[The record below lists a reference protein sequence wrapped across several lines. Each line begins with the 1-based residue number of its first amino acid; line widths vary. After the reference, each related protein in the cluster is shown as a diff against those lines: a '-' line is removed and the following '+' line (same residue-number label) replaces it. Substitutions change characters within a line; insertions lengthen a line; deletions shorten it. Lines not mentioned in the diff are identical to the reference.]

1 MFMMPYVS
9 RLTRSSFPFG
19 VILLVILNVL
29 VFFGP
34 QAMDH
39 TRGQRVAAYYAESVL
54 PKTELPAYARHLRD
68 QGKTDAAKRFDA
80 IMAQENWFAALNEM
94 ENDADFMRRLRDNR
108 VITPEDPAYDDWHR
122 MRQRYEEMR
131 HALFTERF
139 QFDTSKPSWLT
150 ALSHQFLHGDNG
162 HLLGNMVVLAL
173 IAPAVEALIGTG
185 SFLALYLLCGI
196 AAAGSHMLF
205 TQGMPGGLVGAS
217 GAISGAMGAFAVLL
231 GRRRIPFFYFVF
243 VYFDVIRAPAL
254 LALPLWLANELLQ
267 FFWLGNGH
275 VAYGA
280 HFGGLLAGALLA
292 WPLRRRAL
300 ARLAA
305 EPDAPQEA
313 VVQDEQAVARMAE
326 FKEARRLMTAQRFD
340 EARRAYGRL
349 AMLSGVDQSMLREC
363 LNVCKLVPASE
374 EYHRV
379 ATRILMTKRIEGR
392 FALETFREYLQQAKP
407 VPRLSVEM
415 LRELVTRFLQLHAQA
430 DAERALRLLYKLA
443 PAHPSLPELTEQTAQ
458 AWAAAGDPMAA
469 RSLRSSLAKR
479 G

>member
-39 TRGQRVAAYYAESVL
+39 TRGQRVAEYYAESVL
-54 PKTELPAYARHLRD
+54 PKTELPAFARYLRD
-68 QGKTDAAKRFDA
+68 QGKTEAAKRFDA
-80 IMAQENWFAALNEM
+80 ILEQENWFVALNEM
-94 ENDADFMRRLRDNR
+94 EHDAAFMRRLHENQ
-108 VITPEDPAYDDWHR
+108 VITPDNPAYDDWHR

-131 HALFTERF
+131 HTLFTERF
-139 QFDTSKPSWLT
+139 QFDTSHPSWLT

-162 HLLGNMVVLAL
+162 HIFGNMVVLAL

-185 SFLALYLLCGI
+185 SFLALYLVCGM

-231 GRRRIPFFYFVF
+231 GRRRIPFFYFIF

-267 FFWLGNGH
+267 FFWLGGSH

-280 HFGGLLAGALLA
+280 HFGGLLTGALLA

-300 ARLAA
+300 ARLEA
-305 EPDAPQEA
+305 EPAAPQEA
-313 VVQDEQAVARMAE
+313 AQDEQSVARMAGL
-326 FKEARRLMTAQRFD
+326 KEARRLMTAQRFD
-340 EARRAYGRL
+340 EARCAYGRL
-349 AMLSGVDQSMLREC
+349 AMLSGVDQPMLREC

-379 ATRILMTKRIEGR
+379 ASRILMTRRIEGS
-392 FALETFREYLQQAKP
+392 FALETFRDYLQQAKP
-407 VPRLSVEM
+407 VPRLSADM
-415 LRELVTRFLQLHAQA
+415 LLELVTRFLQLRAHA

-443 PAHPSLPELTEQTAQ
+443 PAHPSLPGLTEQTAQ
-458 AWAAAGDPMAA
+458 AWAEAGEPMAA
-469 RSLRSSLAKR
+469 QSLRSSLPGRA
-479 G
+479 